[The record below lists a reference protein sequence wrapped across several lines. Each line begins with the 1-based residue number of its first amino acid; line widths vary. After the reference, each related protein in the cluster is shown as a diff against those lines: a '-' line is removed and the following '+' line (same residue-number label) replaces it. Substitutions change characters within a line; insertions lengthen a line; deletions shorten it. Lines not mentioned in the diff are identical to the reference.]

1 VERNRVDIASVFGIV
16 LSLLGIL
23 GGMMM
28 EGGSIAQIAQPTAAL
43 IVFLGTGGAV
53 MLQFPMSILLAAIR
67 QVAKVFTVEAG
78 NPETTLRQIVDFAT
92 KARKFGIISL
102 DLELAQVEDAF
113 MKQALM
119 LAVDG
124 IEPSQIRMIMHLELE
139 NSAEIEEKIAA
150 VFEAAGGYAPTVGII
165 GAVLGLIQVMQ
176 HLSDIA
182 AVGRGIAVAFV
193 ATIYGVG
200 LANLVC
206 LPIAGK
212 LKIKHR
218 EDQVIKEMVLEG
230 IVSILEGM
238 NPRMME
244 LKLRTFL
251 LQEDTM
257 RERELVG

>member
-1 VERNRVDIASVFGIV
+1 MCGIG
-16 LSLLGIL
+16 LALLGIL

-43 IVFLGTGGAV
+43 IVFCGTAGAV
-53 MLQFPMSILLAAIR
+53 MLQFPLAICLAAIR
-67 QVAKVFTVEAG
+67 QVAAVFTVEDA
-78 NPETTLRQIVDFAT
+78 NAETVLRQIVDFAS
-92 KARKFGIISL
+92 KARKFGIVSL
-102 DLELAQVEDAF
+102 DMELAEVGNPF

-124 IEPSQIRMIMHLELE
+124 IEPNQIRTIMHLEIE
-139 NSAEIEEKIAA
+139 NGAEIEEKVAA
-150 VFEAAGGYAPTVGII
+150 VFEAAGGYSPTVGII

-176 HLSDIA
+176 HLSDIS

-218 EDQVIKEMVLEG
+218 EEQVIKEMVLEG
-230 IVSILEGM
+230 VVSILEGM

-251 LQEDTM
+251 YPEDAE

>member
-1 VERNRVDIASVFGIV
+1 VDIASVVGIA
-16 LSLLGIL
+16 LALLGIL

-28 EGGSIAQIAQPTAAL
+28 DGGSIAQIAQPTAAL
-43 IVFLGTGGAV
+43 IVFCGTAGAV
-53 MLQFPMSILLAAIR
+53 MLQFPMTIFVAAIK
-67 QVAKVFTVEAG
+67 QVATVFTADEENG
-78 NPETTLRQIVDFAT
+78 EKTLGRIVDFAT
-92 KARKFGIISL
+92 KARKFGIVSL
-102 DLELAQVEDAF
+102 DTELAQLESPF

-124 IEPSQIRMIMHLELE
+124 IEPNQIRTIMQLELE
-139 NSAEIEEKIAA
+139 NAAEIEEKVAA
-150 VFEAAGGYAPTVGII
+150 VFEAAGGYSPTIGII

-176 HLSDIA
+176 HLSDIS

-200 LANLVC
+200 FANLIC

-218 EDQVIKEMVLEG
+218 EQQVIKEMVLEG
-230 IVSILEGM
+230 VVSILEGM
-238 NPRMME
+238 NPRMIQ

-251 LQEDTM
+251 YQEEPEKL
-257 RERELVG
+257 RERELVI

>member
-1 VERNRVDIASVFGIV
+1 MDIASVLGIT
-16 LSLLGIL
+16 LALLGIL

-43 IVFLGTGGAV
+43 IVFCGTGGAV
-53 MLQFPMSILLAAIR
+53 MLQFPLSILIAAVR
-67 QVAKVFTVEAG
+67 QVVNVFTVDPADAQ
-78 NPETTLRQIVDFAT
+78 TTLKQIVDFAT

-102 DLELAQVEDAF
+102 DLDLAQLQDPF

-124 IEPSQIRMIMHLELE
+124 IEPNQIRTIMHLELE
-139 NSAEIEEKIAA
+139 NSAEIEEKVAA

-176 HLSDIA
+176 HLSDIS

-200 LANLVC
+200 LANLIC

-230 IVSILEGM
+230 VVSILEGM

-251 LQEDTM
+251 LPQDSA
-257 RERELVG
+257 REKELVG

>member
-1 VERNRVDIASVFGIV
+1 VDIASVLGIT
-16 LSLLGIL
+16 LALLGIL

-43 IVFLGTGGAV
+43 IVFCGTGGAV
-53 MLQFPMSILLAAIR
+53 MLQFPLSILIAAVR
-67 QVAKVFTVEAG
+67 QVVNVFTVDPADAQ
-78 NPETTLRQIVDFAT
+78 TTLKQIVDFAT

-102 DLELAQVEDAF
+102 DLDLAQLQDPF

-124 IEPSQIRMIMHLELE
+124 IEPNQIRTIMHLELE
-139 NSAEIEEKIAA
+139 NSAEIEEKVAA

-176 HLSDIA
+176 HLSDIS

-200 LANLVC
+200 LANLIC

-230 IVSILEGM
+230 VVSILEGM

-251 LQEDTM
+251 LPQDSA
-257 RERELVG
+257 REKELVG